1 MIKLSDNSWCKIPDD
16 VAIKLRRFA
25 GLTLEE
31 LCSDN
36 PELLVFP
43 QCLGENGDK
52 IGESRL
58 FSFAGEGMYVGN
70 VVGFWGVDD
79 IHVRVHSRFDDDDRQ
94 YFFHYMLQR
103 VSGVNVLNMNTLPD
117 DGSIWDFLIYLFP
130 MALKRALVQGVF
142 RAYRV
147 FEYDDDHVRGHI
159 DVPRFV
165 RNDVPFAGRISYST
179 REHTAN
185 NHVIQL
191 VRHTIEFIR
200 RRNPMLLSVDIE
212 MRQAVETIVRLTPDY
227 EEHTRAKI
235 VSRNLRPVCHPYYSA
250 YTALQKICLAILRHE
265 RISFGESDGR
275 ICGIVFDA
283 AWLWEEYLAKM
294 FADNVKTSRITHS
307 ENKRRTSPIY
317 FFRPNRSPHY
327 PDFYDDER
335 RIVLDAKYKHL
346 EGEIGR
352 ADLFQLISYL
362 HVKEYDRGAL
372 IFPAD
377 ENKYLP
383 DGELNGFG
391 GKVGRLSFAVP
402 RGVEKATFRDFVLA
416 ACESEH
422 DFVDLLMN
430 GQKAWCLSG
439 ESIQ

>member
-1 MIKLSDNSWCKIPDD
+1 M
-16 VAIKLRRFA
+16 
-25 GLTLEE
+25 
-31 LCSDN
+31 
-36 PELLVFP
+36 
-43 QCLGENGDK
+43 
-52 IGESRL
+52 
-58 FSFAGEGMYVGN
+58 
-70 VVGFWGVDD
+70 
-79 IHVRVHSRFDDDDRQ
+79 
-94 YFFHYMLQR
+94 
-103 VSGVNVLNMNTLPD
+103 
-117 DGSIWDFLIYLFP
+117 
-130 MALKRALVQGVF
+130 
-142 RAYRV
+142 
-147 FEYDDDHVRGHI
+147 
-159 DVPRFV
+159 
-165 RNDVPFAGRISYST
+165 
-179 REHTAN
+179 
-185 NHVIQL
+185 
-191 VRHTIEFIR
+191 
-200 RRNPMLLSVDIE
+200 
-212 MRQAVETIVRLTPDY
+212 
-227 EEHTRAKI
+227 
-235 VSRNLRPVCHPYYSA
+235 
-250 YTALQKICLAILRHE
+250 
-265 RISFGESDGR
+265 
-275 ICGIVFDA
+275 FDA

-294 FADNVKTSRITHS
+294 FADNVKTSGITHS

-327 PDFYDDER
+327 PDFYDDDR

-430 GQKAWCLSG
+430 DQKAWCLSG